1 MSTHLVNIKPDD
13 HGGTVNV
20 WEDWRGNHYTVGS
33 LVLYARMSGRSCEMA
48 EGRVVDLYEVYY
60 DNYKWNKLAPGESAP
75 EYETWRWKHNET
87 GDIQRYPPS
96 DLDEREAH
104 WKNVE
109 VSVPCEVE
117 RRAKILP
124 TNRTSR
130 FGGYWNKKWV
140 YDKATEKGEFVET
153 EQKPI
158 TLKIT
163 ESITAVT
170 PYDIKDDM

>member
-1 MSTHLVNIKPDD
+1 MIAPSDK
-13 HGGTVNV
+13 GGTQLV

-33 LVLYARMSGRSCEMA
+33 LILYTRMSGRSCELA
-48 EGRVVDLYEVYY
+48 EGRVADLYEVYY
-60 DNYKWNKLAPGESAP
+60 GHDDYKWHRLEPGEKTP

-109 VSVPCEVE
+109 VSVPCETE

-124 TNRTSR
+124 TGRTSR
-130 FGGYWNKKWV
+130 GFGYYNKKWV
-140 YDKATEKGEFVET
+140 YDEKTGKGEFVET
-153 EQKPI
+153 EQKPV